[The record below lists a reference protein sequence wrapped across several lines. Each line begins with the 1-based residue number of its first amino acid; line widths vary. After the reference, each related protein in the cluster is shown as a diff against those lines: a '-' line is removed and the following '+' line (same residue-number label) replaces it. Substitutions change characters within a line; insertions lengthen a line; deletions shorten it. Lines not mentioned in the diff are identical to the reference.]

1 LKKFKNIATILLI
14 FRSEYYYP
22 KITNLIMK
30 KLLLLCA
37 VILLAV
43 TCKKVSQEPFGPTD
57 IRISNVTDINMYNV
71 TVNTYDSTFNYG
83 TINAHSIS
91 DYHRFD
97 RAYPTKANISAIV
110 NGLKYKTDTVASYAY
125 LQYLGQIKAT
135 FEIFIVSDAQKK
147 LAISNV
153 IQESG
158 LK

>member
-1 LKKFKNIATILLI
+1 
-14 FRSEYYYP
+14 
-22 KITNLIMK
+22 MK
-30 KLLLLCA
+30 KLLLLSA

-43 TCKKVSQEPFGPTD
+43 TCKKVSQEPYGPTD
-57 IRISNVTDINMYNV
+57 IRISNVTDIIMYNV

-110 NGLKYKTDTVASYAY
+110 NGLKYKTDTVTSYSY
-125 LQYLGQIKAT
+125 LQYLGQMKVT
-135 FEIFIVSDAQKK
+135 YDVYSDIPPR
-147 LAISNV
+147 LVISKTTLD
-153 IQESG
+153 SP

>member
-1 LKKFKNIATILLI
+1 MKKFKNIATILLI

-43 TCKKVSQEPFGPTD
+43 TCKKVSTEPYGPTD
-57 IRISNVTDINMYNV
+57 VRIRNLTTVNMTNL

-83 TINAHSIS
+83 LLKADSVS
-91 DYHRFD
+91 AYHRFD
-97 RAYPTKANISAIV
+97 RAYPTKANISAII
-110 NGLKYKTDTVASYAY
+110 NGQKYKTDTVASYAY